1 MSSKGKS
8 PIYKI
13 DYIKLIDIN
22 FDSGSI
28 KKLEKKDYKKEVNT
42 KVSLGI
48 GKEKKSLL
56 FEVEI
61 KILSPSKQKKM
72 LANIKTEILFSF
84 IKKVPLVNKNN
95 QFILRKLLLKEI
107 LITTFSLIS
116 GIWVSKSSEV
126 SENISM
132 LPTFDFDRMI
142 QNLSNKKMSLSPK

>member
-1 MSSKGKS
+1 M
-8 PIYKI
+8 
-13 DYIKLIDIN
+13 IDIN